1 MNIVSYKRVLL
12 VTSILTVLFSF
23 NLSIP
28 QLVQRSEAYPSAYV
42 SEIAAKNNPF
52 YKTGEANQLIYDYFP
67 SSEKKASDLNMNEMV
82 NQLMNSLVQEKVAR
96 PEICGDGQDNDG
108 NGQVDEYCNVSNIP
122 QDDKQSPQVEP
133 EQEICGDGQ
142 DNDGNGQVDENCNA
156 SNIPQDDKQSPQ
168 VEPGQEICRNWQ
180 DNNGKVQSCNASNIP
195 QDDKQSPQVEPVQEI
210 CGDGQDN
217 DGNGQVD
224 ENCNVSNIPQDDKQ
238 SPQVEPGQEIC
249 RNWQDNNGKV
259 QSCNASNIPQ
269 DDKQSPQVEPVQEIC
284 GDGQDNNGNG
294 QVDENCNVKNIPQ
307 DNSQSSDEKKNFD
320 KFGVLKIYPTKQ
332 DGEQWYLKSNPND
345 DPRYSPQTTLTK
357 NSDGSFKVKSTKVRM
372 GVFTSSGFHPEKINT
387 LNHNKIAQAGYM
399 QSPNDWR
406 DVEITGYVKLNSG
419 NNDNFVWY
427 ARGGRHTGYGSPQ
440 GCEGVAYKGGLFYS
454 GATRWEKEQWHTGG
468 YVFAEFG
475 KNIGTIKGKWVG
487 LKVIMYNI
495 VQNDKTAVKLELWV
509 DKSNNNHWIKASEKI
524 DKGGWGNNG
533 MECGGKPDQII
544 TWGGPIAA
552 FRWDGA
558 TDVDIKKFSVR
569 EIVPQL

>member
-1 MNIVSYKRVLL
+1 MKIVSYSRVLL
-12 VTSILTVLFSF
+12 VTFILIVLFSF

-28 QLVQRSEAYPSAYV
+28 QLVQRSEAYPSVYV

-67 SSEKKASDLNMNEMV
+67 SSDKKESDLNMNEMV

-108 NGQVDEYCNVSNIP
+108 NGQVDEYCNVGNIP
-122 QDDKQSPQVEP
+122 QNDNQSPQVEP

-142 DNDGNGQVDENCNA
+142 DNDGNGQVDENCNVG
-156 SNIPQDDKQSPQ
+156 NIPQNDTQSPQ
-168 VEPGQEICRNWQ
+168 VEPE
-180 DNNGKVQSCNASNIP
+180 K
-195 QDDKQSPQVEPVQEI
+195 EI

-224 ENCNVSNIPQDDKQ
+224 ENCNVSNIPQD
-238 SPQVEPGQEIC
+238 
-249 RNWQDNNGKV
+249 NG
-259 QSCNASNIPQ
+259 
-269 DDKQSPQVEPVQEIC
+269 
-284 GDGQDNNGNG
+284 
-294 QVDENCNVKNIPQ
+294 
-307 DNSQSSDEKKNFD
+307 QSSDGKKNFD
-320 KFGVLKIYPTKQ
+320 RFGVLKIYPTKQ

-406 DVEITGYVKLNSG
+406 DVEITGYVKLKSVNSG
-419 NNDNFVWY
+419 SSNDNFVWY
-427 ARGGRHTGYGSPQ
+427 ARGGRHTGFGSPQ
-440 GCEGVAYKGGLFYS
+440 GCEGVAYKGGLFYG
-454 GATRWEKEQWHTGG
+454 GATRWEKEQWHSGG

-475 KNIGTIKGKWVG
+475 KNIGPIKGKWVG

-495 VQNDKTAVKLELWV
+495 VQNGKSAVKLELWV
-509 DKSNNNHWIKASEKI
+509 DKSNNNNWIKATEKI

-533 MECGGKPDQII
+533 RECGGKPDQII

-569 EIVPQL
+569 EIVPQQ

>member
-1 MNIVSYKRVLL
+1 MKIVSYNRVLL
-12 VTSILTVLFSF
+12 VTFILTVLFSF

-28 QLVQRSEAYPSAYV
+28 QLVQRSEAYPSVYV
-42 SEIAAKNNPF
+42 SEIVAKNNPF

-67 SSEKKASDLNMNEMV
+67 SSDKKESDLNMNEMV

-108 NGQVDEYCNVSNIP
+108 NGQVDEYCNVGNIP
-122 QDDKQSPQVEP
+122 QDGNQSPQVEP

-142 DNDGNGQVDENCNA
+142 DNDGNGQVDENCN
-156 SNIPQDDKQSPQ
+156 
-168 VEPGQEICRNWQ
+168 VG
-180 DNNGKVQSCNASNIP
+180 
-195 QDDKQSPQVEPVQEI
+195 
-210 CGDGQDN
+210 
-217 DGNGQVD
+217 
-224 ENCNVSNIPQDDKQ
+224 
-238 SPQVEPGQEIC
+238 
-249 RNWQDNNGKV
+249 
-259 QSCNASNIPQ
+259 
-269 DDKQSPQVEPVQEIC
+269 
-284 GDGQDNNGNG
+284 
-294 QVDENCNVKNIPQ
+294 NIPQ
-307 DNSQSSDEKKNFD
+307 DNSQSSDEKKNSD

-372 GVFTSSGFHPEKINT
+372 GVFTSSGFHPERINT
-387 LNHNKIAQAGYM
+387 LNHNNIAQAGYM

-427 ARGGRHTGYGSPQ
+427 ARGGRHTGFGSPQ
-440 GCEGVAYKGGLFYS
+440 GCEGVAYKGGLFYG

-475 KNIGTIKGKWVG
+475 KNIGPIKGKWVG

-495 VQNDKTAVKLELWV
+495 VENDKTAVKLELWV
-509 DKSNNNHWIKASEKI
+509 DKSNNNNWIKATEKI

-533 MECGGKPDQII
+533 GECAGKPDQII

>member
-1 MNIVSYKRVLL
+1 MKIVSYNRVLL
-12 VTSILTVLFSF
+12 VTFILTVLFSF

-28 QLVQRSEAYPSAYV
+28 QLVQRSEAYPSVYV

-67 SSEKKASDLNMNEMV
+67 SSDKKESNLNINEMV

-108 NGQVDEYCNVSNIP
+108 NGQVDEYCNVGNIP
-122 QDDKQSPQVEP
+122 QDGNQPPQVEP
-133 EQEICGDGQ
+133 E
-142 DNDGNGQVDENCNA
+142 
-156 SNIPQDDKQSPQ
+156 
-168 VEPGQEICRNWQ
+168 
-180 DNNGKVQSCNASNIP
+180 
-195 QDDKQSPQVEPVQEI
+195 
-210 CGDGQDN
+210 
-217 DGNGQVD
+217 
-224 ENCNVSNIPQDDKQ
+224 
-238 SPQVEPGQEIC
+238 
-249 RNWQDNNGKV
+249 
-259 QSCNASNIPQ
+259 
-269 DDKQSPQVEPVQEIC
+269 QEIC

-294 QVDENCNVKNIPQ
+294 QVDENCNVGNIPQ
-307 DNSQSSDEKKNFD
+307 DNGQSSDGKKNFD
-320 KFGVLKIYPTKQ
+320 KLGVLKIYPTKQ
-332 DGEQWYLKSNPND
+332 DGEQWYLNSNPND

-406 DVEITGYVKLNSG
+406 DVEITGYVKLKSFISG
-419 NNDNFVWY
+419 SSNDNFVWY
-427 ARGGRHTGYGSPQ
+427 ARGGRHTGFGSPQ
-440 GCEGVAYKGGLFYS
+440 GCEGVAYKGGLFYG
-454 GATRWEKEQWHTGG
+454 GATRWEKEQWHSGG

-475 KNIGTIKGKWVG
+475 KNIGPIKGKWVG

-495 VQNDKTAVKLELWV
+495 VQNGKTAVKLELWV
-509 DKSNNNHWIKASEKI
+509 DKSNNNDWIKATEKI

-533 MECGGKPDQII
+533 RECGGKPDQII

-569 EIVPQL
+569 EIVPQQ

>member
-1 MNIVSYKRVLL
+1 MKIVSHNRVLL
-12 VTSILTVLFSF
+12 VTFILTVLFSF

-28 QLVQRSEAYPSAYV
+28 QLVQRSEAYPSVYV

-108 NGQVDEYCNVSNIP
+108 NGQVDEYCNVSNNP

-142 DNDGNGQVDENCNA
+142 DNDGNGQVDENCN
-156 SNIPQDDKQSPQ
+156 
-168 VEPGQEICRNWQ
+168 VG
-180 DNNGKVQSCNASNIP
+180 
-195 QDDKQSPQVEPVQEI
+195 
-210 CGDGQDN
+210 
-217 DGNGQVD
+217 
-224 ENCNVSNIPQDDKQ
+224 
-238 SPQVEPGQEIC
+238 
-249 RNWQDNNGKV
+249 
-259 QSCNASNIPQ
+259 
-269 DDKQSPQVEPVQEIC
+269 
-284 GDGQDNNGNG
+284 
-294 QVDENCNVKNIPQ
+294 NIPQ

-332 DGEQWYLKSNPND
+332 DGEQWYLNSNPND

-475 KNIGTIKGKWVG
+475 KNIGPIKGKWIG

-509 DKSNNNHWIKASEKI
+509 DKSNNNNWIKASEKI

-533 MECGGKPDQII
+533 GECGGKPDQII

>member
-1 MNIVSYKRVLL
+1 MKIVSNNRVLL
-12 VTSILTVLFSF
+12 VTFILTVLFSF

-28 QLVQRSEAYPSAYV
+28 QLVQRSEAYPSVYV

-52 YKTGEANQLIYDYFP
+52 YKTRGSDQLIFDYFP
-67 SSEKKASDLNMNEMV
+67 SSEKKQSDSNMNEMV

-122 QDDKQSPQVEP
+122 QDDNQSSQVEP
-133 EQEICGDGQ
+133 E
-142 DNDGNGQVDENCNA
+142 
-156 SNIPQDDKQSPQ
+156 
-168 VEPGQEICRNWQ
+168 
-180 DNNGKVQSCNASNIP
+180 
-195 QDDKQSPQVEPVQEI
+195 QEI

-224 ENCNVSNIPQDDKQ
+224 ENCNVSNIPQDDNQ
-238 SPQVEPGQEIC
+238 SPQVEPE
-249 RNWQDNNGKV
+249 
-259 QSCNASNIPQ
+259 
-269 DDKQSPQVEPVQEIC
+269 QEIC

-294 QVDENCNVKNIPQ
+294 QVDENCNVSNIPQ

-320 KFGVLKIYPTKQ
+320 KFGVLKIHPTKQ
-332 DGEQWYLKSNPND
+332 DGEQWYLNSKPDD
-345 DPRYSPQTTLTK
+345 DPRFSPQATLTK

-372 GVFTSSGFHPEKINT
+372 GVFTSSGFHPEQINT

-427 ARGGRHTGYGSPQ
+427 ARGGRHTGFGSPQ
-440 GCEGVAYKGGLFYS
+440 GCEGVAYKGGLFYG
-454 GATRWEKEQWHTGG
+454 GATRWEKEQWHSGG

-475 KNIGTIKGKWVG
+475 KNIGPIKGKWVG

-509 DKSNNNHWIKASEKI
+509 DKSNNNNWIQATEKI

-533 MECGGKPDQII
+533 RECGGKPDQII

>member
-1 MNIVSYKRVLL
+1 MKIVSNNRVLL
-12 VTSILTVLFSF
+12 VTFILTVLFSF

-28 QLVQRSEAYPSAYV
+28 QLVQRSEAYPSVYV

-67 SSEKKASDLNMNEMV
+67 SSDKKESNLNMNEMV

-108 NGQVDEYCNVSNIP
+108 NGQVDEYCNVGNIP
-122 QDDKQSPQVEP
+122 QDGNQPPQVEP

-142 DNDGNGQVDENCNA
+142 DNDGNGQVDENCN
-156 SNIPQDDKQSPQ
+156 
-168 VEPGQEICRNWQ
+168 VG
-180 DNNGKVQSCNASNIP
+180 
-195 QDDKQSPQVEPVQEI
+195 
-210 CGDGQDN
+210 
-217 DGNGQVD
+217 
-224 ENCNVSNIPQDDKQ
+224 
-238 SPQVEPGQEIC
+238 
-249 RNWQDNNGKV
+249 
-259 QSCNASNIPQ
+259 
-269 DDKQSPQVEPVQEIC
+269 
-284 GDGQDNNGNG
+284 
-294 QVDENCNVKNIPQ
+294 NIPQ
-307 DNSQSSDEKKNFD
+307 DNGQSSDGKKNFD
-320 KFGVLKIYPTKQ
+320 RFGVLKIYPTKQ

-357 NSDGSFKVKSTKVRM
+357 NSDGSFKVKSPKVRM

-387 LNHNKIAQAGYM
+387 LNHNKISQAGYM

-406 DVEITGYVKLNSG
+406 DVEITGYVKLKSVNSG
-419 NNDNFVWY
+419 SSNDNFVWY
-427 ARGGRHTGYGSPQ
+427 ARGGRHTGFGSPQ
-440 GCEGVAYKGGLFYS
+440 GCEGVAYKGGLFYG
-454 GATRWEKEQWHTGG
+454 GATRWEKEQWHSGG

-475 KNIGTIKGKWVG
+475 KNIGPIKGKWVG

-495 VQNDKTAVKLELWV
+495 VQNGKTAVKLELWV
-509 DKSNNNHWIKASEKI
+509 DKSNNNNWIKATEKI

-533 MECGGKPDQII
+533 GECGGKRDQII

-569 EIVPQL
+569 EIVPQQ